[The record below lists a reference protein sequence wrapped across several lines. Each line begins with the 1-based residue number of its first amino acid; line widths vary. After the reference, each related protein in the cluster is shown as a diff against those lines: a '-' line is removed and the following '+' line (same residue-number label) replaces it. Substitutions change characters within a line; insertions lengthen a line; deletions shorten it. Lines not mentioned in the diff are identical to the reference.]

1 MSRDAALG
9 RPSPLSN
16 LSAAIDA
23 HGRSLRNLAIAAMLL
38 IFVGALIVGP
48 ILLPTQGNDAETV
61 AQMANNVDISDV
73 SDGYGF
79 MSLIYAYTNRP
90 IQFLIMLGLGGAVIG
105 IFVRWLRVPRL
116 IALACFMLLAPI
128 FLYLPFFIKDTFTTP
143 VSIGAVL
150 VLLSRRW
157 PAWARIG
164 CVLLLYAAYAAIFR
178 QYYFLIAG
186 VWLGVM
192 VFLYAP
198 WPWRIAMLI
207 MVPLIMLGVPG
218 HIYDAMQE
226 PRDIANMMRIGFAG
240 AGNRTAFVNLVK
252 PDGLGSFVINYFYAA
267 FRLNL
272 PIIGGGPKEA
282 YLFLNLCLYGW
293 LTWTGLRSGNT
304 RISWPAGLFLA
315 HVLTLT
321 IFEPDLGS
329 YLRHVSTAILL
340 LAPSLVM
347 QDRLF
352 QVRHLLL
359 PAPPKADPRSSSPT
373 SPLPVALRDGAAT
386 GAFHR

>member
-1 MSRDAALG
+1 MPPNAPLG
-9 RPSPLSN
+9 RPSPLPKVR
-16 LSAAIDA
+16 ATIDA

-38 IFVGALIVGP
+38 ILVGALIVGP

-61 AQMANNVDISDV
+61 AQMSNNIDISDV

-79 MSLIYAYTNRP
+79 MSLLYAYTNRP
-90 IQFLIMLGLGGAVIG
+90 IQFLIMLGLGGAAIG
-105 IFVRWLRVPRL
+105 VFLWWLRVPRL

-150 VLLSRRW
+150 VLISRRW
-157 PAWARIG
+157 PAWAQIG
-164 CVLLLYAAYAAIFR
+164 CVLLLYVAYAAIFR

-186 VWLGVM
+186 IWLGVM
-192 VFLYAP
+192 VFLYAS
-198 WPWRIAMLI
+198 WPWRIAMLVTI
-207 MVPLIMLGVPG
+207 PLIMLLVPG

-226 PRDIANMMRIGFAG
+226 PRDIANSMRVGFAG
-240 AGNRTAFVNLVK
+240 AGNRTAFINLVK
-252 PDGLGSFVINYFYAA
+252 PDGLGSFVINYLYAA

-272 PIIGGGPKEA
+272 PIVGGGPKEA
-282 YLFLNLCLYGW
+282 YLFLNICLYGW
-293 LTWTGLRSGNT
+293 LTWTGLRSGNM
-304 RISWPAGLFLA
+304 RISWPTGLFLA
-315 HVLTLT
+315 HVLVLT

-329 YLRHVSTAILL
+329 YLRHVSTAVLL

-352 QVRHLLL
+352 QVKHLLL
-359 PAPPKADPRSSSPT
+359 PPPRKADQRFLST
-373 SPLPVALRDGAAT
+373 AVPLRVDIAT
-386 GAFHR
+386 GAVPN

>member
-1 MSRDAALG
+1 MPRDVAFDRA
-9 RPSPLSN
+9 SQLSKVKT
-16 LSAAIDA
+16 AIDA

-38 IFVGALIVGP
+38 ILVGALIVGP
-48 ILLPTQGNDAETV
+48 ILVPTQGNDAETV
-61 AQMANNVDISDV
+61 AQMSTNVDISDV

-90 IQFLIMLGLGGAVIG
+90 IQFLIMLGLGGVAIG
-105 IFVRWLRVPRL
+105 VFLWWLRVPRL

-157 PAWARIG
+157 PAWAQIG

-186 VWLGVM
+186 IWLGVM
-192 VFLYAP
+192 VFLYAS
-198 WPWRIAMLI
+198 WPWRIAILI
-207 MVPLIMLGVPG
+207 TVPLIMLLVPG
-218 HIYDAMQE
+218 HIYDAMQA
-226 PRDIANMMRIGFAG
+226 PRDIANSMRVGFAG

-252 PDGLGSFVINYFYAA
+252 PDGLGSFVINYLYAA

-272 PIIGGGPKEA
+272 PIVEGGPKEA

-293 LTWTGLRSGNT
+293 LTWTGLRSGNM
-304 RISWPAGLFLA
+304 RIAWPAGLFLS
-315 HVLTLT
+315 HILVLT

-329 YLRHVSTAILL
+329 YLRHVSTAIFL

-352 QVRHLLL
+352 QMRHLLL
-359 PAPPKADPRSSSPT
+359 PPPRTADPRSFPT
-373 SPLPVALRDGAAT
+373 TAPLPVPLRDGVST
-386 GAFHR
+386 GTLHR